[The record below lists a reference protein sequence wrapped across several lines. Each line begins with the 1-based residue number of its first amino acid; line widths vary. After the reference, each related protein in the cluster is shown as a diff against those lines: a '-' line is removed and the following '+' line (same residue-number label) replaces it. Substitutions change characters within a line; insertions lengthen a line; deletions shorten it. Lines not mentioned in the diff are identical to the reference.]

1 MATKSQIA
9 DWLKW
14 ADEQRQEK
22 GGNSKPSSWD
32 KATAPFLINKYGTWQ
47 EVYDAILEDYTNAG
61 ATEEE
66 VAAASPN
73 RTRSEAAKKKK
84 VASNV
89 AEALAAVDP
98 FGEEVV
104 KKYNTGINV
113 DENGNQTVKGIVPG
127 SNQAVPMWIYSAKRT
142 GLNVKSPGEAVGTP
156 VSSTDTHVYA
166 ETDYNVIRRQIIVDA
181 QASPGGLDGL
191 LEKLYKS
198 GAISKQTY
206 QTKNISAPDFDKG
219 LQYLVN
225 QYSIASIND
234 YSIYGNKGVK
244 TFEDFL
250 ANDFKGTGSTSRT
263 TYDMV
268 ITTRQDAADDI
279 NQFFMR
285 YVGRPATKSEHD
297 EYYKSLNAAEK
308 KAIQY
313 TTTTSEGGRTVKGQ
327 NLSETDIALLM
338 GKVAGNAIKG
348 SDIDTLMKAGAGA
361 AQDVDEILSHA
372 RDYGVKL
379 SREQA
384 TKYVADNLRKGS
396 NTDATKAKIIEI
408 ARSNYKGFS
417 DKISDNV
424 SVKEL
429 ASNYIYQKAD
439 TLELNPADIDLFDGD
454 IQDAI
459 NGNLSMT
466 DFNVRLR
473 ENPSW
478 AKTKNAREEAA
489 KYATSILES
498 FGLQA

>member
-1 MATKSQIA
+1 MATKNQIA
-9 DWLKW
+9 DWLEW
-14 ADEQRQEK
+14 ADKQRTEK
-22 GGNSKPSSWD
+22 GGNSRPSNWD
-32 KATAPFLINKYGTWQ
+32 KATAPFVINKYGTWQ
-47 EVYDAILEDYTNAG
+47 EVYDAILQDYTAAG
-61 ATEEE
+61 ATPEE
-66 VAAASPN
+66 VATAAPN
-73 RTRSEAAKKKK
+73 ATKREAAQKKK
-84 VASNV
+84 VDTNLAQ
-89 AEALAAVDP
+89 AKAALDP

-104 KKYNTGINV
+104 NKYGALVQV
-113 DENGNQTVKGIVPG
+113 DENGSQSVRGIVPG
-127 SNQAVPMWIYSAKRT
+127 TSDAVPMWIYSAKRT
-142 GLNVKSPGEAVGTP
+142 GLNVKSPGDAVGMP

-166 ETDYNVIRRQIIVDA
+166 ETDYNVVRKQILIDA

-191 LEKLYKS
+191 LDKLYKS

-234 YSIYGNKGVK
+234 YTVYGNKGVK

-250 ANDFKGTGSTSRT
+250 ANDFKGTGGTSRT

-285 YVGRPATKSEHD
+285 YVGRAATKAEHD
-297 EYYKSLNAAEK
+297 EYYRSLNAAEK
-308 KAIQY
+308 KAVQY
-313 TTTTSEGGRTVKGQ
+313 TTTTADGNRTVKGQ
-327 NLSETDIALLM
+327 NLSETDMALLM
-338 GKVAGNAIKG
+338 GKVAGSAIKG
-348 SDIDTLMKAGAGA
+348 SDIDTLMKSGGGA
-361 AQDVDEILSHA
+361 AQDVDLILSHA
-372 RDYGVKL
+372 REYGVKL

-384 TKYVADNLRKGS
+384 TKYVADNLRNGTS
-396 NTDATKAKIIEI
+396 TDATKAKIIEI
-408 ARSNYKGFS
+408 ARSNYKGFA

-429 ASNYIYQKAD
+429 ASNYIYQKAE

-454 IQDAI
+454 IQDAV
-459 NGNLSMT
+459 NGNISMT
-466 DFNVRLR
+466 DFNMRLR

-478 AKTKNAREEAA
+478 AKTKNAREEAS

-498 FGLQA
+498 FGLMA